1 MFDGMGFKL
10 AVAFADGLMLI
21 VCQSVLDSAS
31 PRFVYLNLAK
41 GPGKLDQ
48 ARGSV
53 KVSDPGDSNTRST
66 MSCSAAQLP
75 TPAELPAGS
84 DTRRPRRQRAS
95 GRGGLIRDNIENALS
110 TPSSQIPVTHINE
123 EQSKRKRQSP
133 SDCASKRRKVLQDTP
148 PLTPQSSTLNITPLH
163 RTLSEKSAYL
173 NRASLS
179 DVNPG
184 RKESPSKISSTLACN
199 GLSQS
204 KRSGCESEDAD
215 DEDEPSVL
223 NAVRS
228 TSKTPT
234 PQPPNDVPIVQLPLS
249 YPGFDGNSAASTAKI
264 SLATGIPFS
273 SFEDDLFGS
282 DTTLTSPEDDSEDE
296 EQSKT
301 SPTQPCDVTPPSP
314 SSQVPSTQLAAAPV
328 KRRGPGRPRK
338 NPLPDAT
345 SSKPCRRRTRKSVS
359 EAKEAPSGALPETL
373 PFAVHTTGSIQLSTT
388 ASVVPERPIGGT
400 RVSLMARIID
410 AKVSQRV
417 LDDDD
422 SELSDDAE
430 VQLGKQTEAP
440 LTASMAAQECQSDF
454 VQANGSA
461 PDSDHSLERT
471 DQTSVVTS
479 TSDHVSAPTSS
490 KLALPS
496 TEAKDHVFA
505 VPTAAARRAV
515 RSSARA
521 RSFTDRR
528 YSHRR
533 PVSRQNYTRPILRHM
548 PRPRLHQ
555 TCLEIVSRSASAQ
568 EQPSIQRIASM
579 LRCRLQKAVQCSRD
593 DAMENTPSTNI
604 MGQEQKSLQM
614 QAWGAVIGNG
624 KGLGNNWTRKQE
636 DQQQRVVERRAI
648 VADAYRALH
657 FPPPPEN
664 WDKSSK
670 VIDAGYSLKN
680 EPDTSVASGT
690 ISERWTAVRDDALD
704 HLSRRV
710 GCEYCRK
717 TFRNRNG
724 LIAHTGRCTMARLVC
739 KKGLFLRTCGYRGK
753 TPVTEYAFVVL

>member
-1 MFDGMGFKL
+1 M
-10 AVAFADGLMLI
+10 
-21 VCQSVLDSAS
+21 
-31 PRFVYLNLAK
+31 
-41 GPGKLDQ
+41 
-48 ARGSV
+48 
-53 KVSDPGDSNTRST
+53 
-66 MSCSAAQLP
+66 
-75 TPAELPAGS
+75 
-84 DTRRPRRQRAS
+84 
-95 GRGGLIRDNIENALS
+95 
-110 TPSSQIPVTHINE
+110 
-123 EQSKRKRQSP
+123 
-133 SDCASKRRKVLQDTP
+133 
-148 PLTPQSSTLNITPLH
+148 
-163 RTLSEKSAYL
+163 
-173 NRASLS
+173 ASL
-179 DVNPG
+179 NQ
-184 RKESPSKISSTLACN
+184 N
-199 GLSQS
+199 G
-204 KRSGCESEDAD
+204 
-215 DEDEPSVL
+215 V
-223 NAVRS
+223 V
-228 TSKTPT
+228 
-234 PQPPNDVPIVQLPLS
+234 PPNDVPIVQLPLS

-296 EQSKT
+296 EQ
-301 SPTQPCDVTPPSP
+301 
-314 SSQVPSTQLAAAPV
+314 
-328 KRRGPGRPRK
+328 R
-338 NPLPDAT
+338 
-345 SSKPCRRRTRKSVS
+345 
-359 EAKEAPSGALPETL
+359 
-373 PFAVHTTGSIQLSTT
+373 SIQLSTT

-555 TCLEIVSRSASAQ
+555 TCLEIV
-568 EQPSIQRIASM
+568 
-579 LRCRLQKAVQCSRD
+579 
-593 DAMENTPSTNI
+593 
-604 MGQEQKSLQM
+604 
-614 QAWGAVIGNG
+614 
-624 KGLGNNWTRKQE
+624 
-636 DQQQRVVERRAI
+636 
-648 VADAYRALH
+648 
-657 FPPPPEN
+657 
-664 WDKSSK
+664 
-670 VIDAGYSLKN
+670 IDAGYSLKN

-724 LIAHTGRCTMARLVC
+724 LIAHTGRCTMARLQTSISSDMDESTASETEEQRKARCPKASYGKSSSSQDEYDDEDAVIMCLCGSKEDEGAMIQCDKCKVWLHMECVNLSEEDVPEEYFCPMCLGLPTPSTAGKSFRPTTKANPRRSDLLRHQSRSDDSGSDSDDLDVDVVRHNARRPRSAPNKIVLSYESSGLDDDDTDDEDSILEEVNGGLGSPQVVLNHSLSDIEDGEYLDDDECMAVC
-739 KKGLFLRTCGYRGK
+739 GVKLTRALKQRRAPGLMLDGSSSQEVQPEGTFLSGDLGHCDNSLLVFQQLGALELSPMKMDSDSGVDLSFHRSQSMEFLVSAETLFDPEYKSFDGYKSFEEYSSDLLLSESTLESDGLQ
-753 TPVTEYAFVVL
+753 TPVDLPHSGDLWIAHDLDSFVEETPEGFLKDV